1 MIYIK
6 LKLGSLPDIE
16 QDKLLEGR
24 RPDEQD
30 KLKFDH

>member
-16 QDKLLEGR
+16 QDKLFEGR